1 MLSNSEWWSTLIGRT
16 CWNDS
21 PSGLWRSLRWP
32 RTVKVRR
39 VHKVGSRGKE
49 GAIVGEAAA
58 EVRGVEAEVVAIL
71 AKLV

>member
-1 MLSNSEWWSTLIGRT
+1 
-16 CWNDS
+16 
-21 PSGLWRSLRWP
+21 
-32 RTVKVRR
+32 VRR

-71 AKLV
+71 AKLVQHSRTKIGL